1 MSAAPTSEIVSVW
14 LIEDHDD
21 FRKMVAWQVNQLSGL
36 RCSRQFTNCEDALGA
51 LKKET
56 PPRVILCD
64 IGLPGMDGITGIRR
78 IKIASPQTHVI
89 VLTVYDDHDKVFNA
103 ICAGASGYLL
113 KNDSEEGI
121 ASAVLEVLNGGAPV
135 NPRVARLV
143 LQAFARMQPASSG
156 NDYNLSAREKD
167 ILELMVKGLIKK
179 EIADKLGISFHTV
192 NNQLRSIY
200 QKLHVHTLGAAVA
213 KALNE
218 RLL

>member
-1 MSAAPTSEIVSVW
+1 MSPAPESATVSVW

-21 FRKMVAWQVNQLSGL
+21 FRKMVAWQINQLSGL
-36 RCSRQFTNCEDALGA
+36 RCSRQFGNCEDALAA
-51 LKKET
+51 LQEDR
-56 PPRVILCD
+56 PPQVILCD
-64 IGLPGMDGITGIRR
+64 IGLPGMDGIAGIRK

-113 KNDSEEGI
+113 KNASEEGV
-121 ASAVLEVLNGGAPV
+121 ASAVMEVLHGGAPV

-143 LQAFARMQPASSG
+143 LEAFARQQPAALG
-156 NDYNLSAREKD
+156 NDYGLSAREKS

-179 EIADKLGISFHTV
+179 EIAGELGISFHTV

-200 QKLHVHTLGAAVA
+200 EKLRVHTRGGAVA
-213 KALNE
+213 KALKE
-218 RLL
+218 RLF